1 MDSIIRK
8 YLRNR
13 VMRMRKMM
21 RDAKE
26 SGRLY
31 YAYEDVTV
39 RRGLY
44 YFHKMSLMECHI
56 VFNDKRFSS
65 VMMLMFLRFLHK
77 ETNVPVTQRMVD
89 IISRTKGNPYF
100 AADVIFYEAF
110 HNGNET
116 APKRW
121 KMALIK
127 LLESENMRM
136 RKRNKVAKFFGMG
149 RQIVKPAIE
158 I

>member
-1 MDSIIRK
+1 MDSVIRK
-8 YLRNR
+8 YLSNR
-13 VMRMRKMM
+13 VKRMRKLM

-39 RRGLY
+39 RRDLY

-56 VFNDKRFSS
+56 AFNDKRVSS

-149 RQIVKPAIE
+149 RRSVKPAIE